1 MLDSNPELSCHL
13 HRQTERH
20 NKAEK
25 KTSFVLFLTAVT
37 MVAEIAAGIF
47 YGSMALLADGWHM
60 GTHVAAF
67 MITVFAYRYAR
78 KHAEN
83 PRFSFGTGKV
93 GVLGGFASAV
103 TLAVVAAVMAM
114 ESVKYLFEP
123 QAIRFDEAIIVACIG
138 LFVNVVCALILVD
151 RHDHSDEHDHH
162 DHNIEAAFF
171 HVLADALTS
180 VLAIAALL
188 SGKYY
193 GLDWLD
199 PAMGILG
206 ALIILRW
213 SMSLLKKTG
222 PILLDGSI
230 EENYK
235 AAIKYTL
242 ENDSDNRVCD
252 LHVWQIGPN
261 RYAAIIALSTRFPKS
276 PEHYKNLLQDFKS
289 IEHIT
294 VEVCEPEGNASRS
307 MRTK

>member
-1 MLDSNPELSCHL
+1 MRDADSKLSCNL
-13 HRQTERH
+13 HRDIEQH
-20 NKAEK
+20 KKAEK

-37 MVAEIAAGIF
+37 MVAEITAGIF

-78 KHAEN
+78 KNARNH
-83 PRFSFGTGKV
+83 RFSFGTGKV

-114 ESVKYLFEP
+114 ESIKYLFDP
-123 QAIRFDEAIIVACIG
+123 QTIRFDEAIVVAGIG
-138 LFVNVVCALILVD
+138 LFINLLCALILID
-151 RHDHSDEHDHH
+151 RHDHGHGDEHEHHH
-162 DHNIEAAFF
+162 DHNLEAAFF

-193 GLDWLD
+193 GLNWLD

-213 SMSLLKKTG
+213 SMTLLKKTG

-230 EENYK
+230 EENYT
-235 AAIKYTL
+235 AAIKMTL
-242 ENDSDNRVCD
+242 ENDSDNRVAD

-261 RYAAIIALSTRFPKS
+261 QYAAIVAVTTRFPK
-276 PEHYKNLLQDFKS
+276 PPDYYKALLGDFRRIK
-289 IEHIT
+289 HIT
-294 VEVCEPEGNASRS
+294 VEVQALASS
-307 MRTK
+307 Q